1 MELEGTNRMS
11 GGPESLVERGLDK
24 EPPTKASA
32 GEAVLLGALAQGVNA
47 PTWTLLRIVL
57 LALAAS
63 LLWMLALASNIQGF
77 GPLLH
82 VLVLILVAIT
92 LFLLLNWFISETG
105 IVPVEQQMKELNLT
119 DADIGHREEAHVD

>member
-1 MELEGTNRMS
+1 MIHSVQARHNVVVYM
-11 GGPESLVERGLDK
+11 
-24 EPPTKASA
+24 
-32 GEAVLLGALAQGVNA
+32 QA

-92 LFLLLNWFISETG
+92 LFLLLNW
-105 IVPVEQQMKELNLT
+105 
-119 DADIGHREEAHVD
+119 